1 MSPAFFLAFA
11 LDPGA
16 VRECWGETRSAAA
29 AWGEW
34 RRVAR
39 AAAPLLAAPRAARPL
54 PLAQPQPQLQQ
65 LPQHLQR
72 AFLRSLVCPALAPQG
87 RVARRLRAHSL
98 TPSLWLRG
106 ALFPSAAGAWQGLR
120 QGRQGGRGCAG
131 GGGAAEGKKRRWA
144 PAGKSA
150 HPLALAPASAVRLGS
165 PSTGGSALLPGL
177 EDRAGF

>member
-72 AFLRSLVCPALAPQG
+72 AFAAESRVPRS
-87 RVARRLRAHSL
+87 R
-98 TPSLWLRG
+98 
-106 ALFPSAAGAWQGLR
+106 AAGPGGTAIAGSLLYSILLASRRPLSLGSRGLAGPEAGETGWEGVR
-120 QGRQGGRGCAG
+120 RGRGCCGGEKARVGAG
-131 GGGAAEGKKRRWA
+131 GEERTPPCLGTGLRCAAGLSLHRRQRT
-144 PAGKSA
+144 PAG
-150 HPLALAPASAVRLGS
+150 
-165 PSTGGSALLPGL
+165 T
-177 EDRAGF
+177 

>member
-72 AFLRSLVCPALAPQG
+72 AFAAESRVPRS
-87 RVARRLRAHSL
+87 R
-98 TPSLWLRG
+98 
-106 ALFPSAAGAWQGLR
+106 AAGPGGTAIAGSLLYSILLASRRPLSLGSRGL
-120 QGRQGGRGCAG
+120 AG
-131 GGGAAEGKKRRWA
+131 PEAGETGWGAAEGKKRGWA